1 MAEAKKKDPVS
12 AGEDKGKNVMKGIPD
27 GEGISNK
34 ELNFQPIPLKA
45 ARISRPFDGYPMK
58 KVMIGGADT
67 YLAYVVA
74 LNPTVPVRLDPSN
87 RKVKMKDG
95 TFEQV
100 KNTHA
105 RFIRDYE
112 ENENTEVVFDRIVE
126 IGGKEYYCAI
136 VPSHNVRAQ
145 LCFKYEDKNKRI
157 LVDSNY
163 LFLDVEQNQRLKRV
177 FEQIINPL
185 LKLEREAAFISGEST
200 QDAGEETTL
209 TENEV

>member
-1 MAEAKKKDPVS
+1 MAAPKKKDPV
-12 AGEDKGKNVMKGIPD
+12 AGEGKPDETLKGI
-27 GEGISNK
+27 G

-45 ARISRPFDGYPMK
+45 ARVSRPFDGYPMK
-58 KVMIGGADT
+58 RVTIGGTET

-112 ENENTEVVFDRIVE
+112 ENENTEVVFDRIME
-126 IGGKEYYCAI
+126 IGGKDYYCAI

>member
-12 AGEDKGKNVMKGIPD
+12 AGEDKGKNGMKGIPD

-67 YLAYVVA
+67 FLAYVVA

-145 LCFKYEDKNKRI
+145 LC
-157 LVDSNY
+157 L
-163 LFLDVEQNQRLKRV
+163 
-177 FEQIINPL
+177 QI
-185 LKLEREAAFISGEST
+185 R
-200 QDAGEETTL
+200 
-209 TENEV
+209 

>member
-12 AGEDKGKNVMKGIPD
+12 AGEDKGAAGMKGIPMH
-27 GEGISNK
+27 GQGK
-34 ELNFQPIPLKA
+34 GQELNFQPIPLKA

-67 YLAYVVA
+67 FLAYVVA

-87 RKVKMKDG
+87 RKVKAKDG
-95 TFEQV
+95 FFVQV

-105 RFIRDYE
+105 RFIKDYE

-126 IGGKEYYCAI
+126 VGGKEYYCAI

-145 LCFKYEDKNKRI
+145 LCYKYNDKAQRVE
-157 LVDSNY
+157 VDPNY
-163 LFLDVEQNQRLKRV
+163 LFLDLEQDQRLKRV
-177 FEQIINPL
+177 FEQIINPK
-185 LKLEREAAFISGEST
+185 LKLEREAAFIAGESNV
-200 QDAGEETTL
+200 AGEPATM
-209 TENEV
+209 TEDEV